1 MVKLLRRS
9 WSLVVVVLE
18 GKMHWAMARIGWG
31 GRRERMMVV
40 VIVVVMVVMVDDS
53 STGSTILIPMFIIE
67 VLGVIILCVTIRVG
81 GFRA

>member
-40 VIVVVMVVMVDDS
+40 VVVVVMVVMVVVVMLMLVVVVMGHD
-53 STGSTILIPMFIIE
+53 IL
-67 VLGVIILCVTIRVG
+67 T
-81 GFRA
+81 